1 MTKEGIL
8 GLYEVSLKLTRGI
21 NIESEET
28 TFSLTPGN
36 FKKLINQIFIMKEFK
51 STDNYFLTDPD
62 FMLFL
67 ARKIN
72 LYFDFQNVDF
82 ARTLLSHLSFL
93 IVDVEPIQEALENVN
108 NKELN
113 SIYLSVKPKTETE

>member
-51 STDNYFLTDPD
+51 PTDNYFLTDSE

-72 LYFDFQNVDF
+72 LYFDLQNVDF

-93 IVDVEPIQEALENVN
+93 IVDVESIQEALEDIN

-113 SIYLSVKPKTETE
+113 SIYLSVKPKTETK